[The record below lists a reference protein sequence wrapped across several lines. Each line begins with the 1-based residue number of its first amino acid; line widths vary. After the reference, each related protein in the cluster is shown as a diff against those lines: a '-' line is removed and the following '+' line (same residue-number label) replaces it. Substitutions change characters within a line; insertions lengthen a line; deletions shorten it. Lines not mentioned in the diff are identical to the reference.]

1 MKYMYNKIYVI
12 QKRKLRIKEVSVDY
26 STAIFVK
33 DIGNYV
39 FFDKALAEERLE
51 QLILERSKR

>member
-1 MKYMYNKIYVI
+1 MKHMFDKIYI
-12 QKRKLRIKEVSVDY
+12 ISKQKLRIKEVTVSD
-26 STAIFVK
+26 STAVWVK

-39 FFDKALAEERLE
+39 FFDKASAEERLE

>member
-26 STAIFVK
+26 NTSIFVK

-39 FFDKALAEERLE
+39 FSDKASAEDRLE
-51 QLILERSKR
+51 QLILERSGK